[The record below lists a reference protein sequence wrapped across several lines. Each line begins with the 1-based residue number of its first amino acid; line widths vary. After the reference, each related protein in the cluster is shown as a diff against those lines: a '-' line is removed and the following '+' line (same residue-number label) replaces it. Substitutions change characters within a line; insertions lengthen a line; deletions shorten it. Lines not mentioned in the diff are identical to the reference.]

1 MIEIAIDGH
10 DTDEFLNKTRPVFKI
25 EHFLGKSLT
34 DYRLKAKELLSTYGN
49 QQIVIVRS
57 YQDIFSVN
65 LFALALFI
73 ESFHM
78 QNAPDC
84 VVFKVN
90 DAEKTLKQYKPY
102 VALTIGLKY
111 IMRLCD
117 EDTKT
122 IYKEIGNLG
131 YLGLTVKNDYARN
144 KIFISLAGDEAVK
157 KIITFNTFE
166 ALVVTGVL
174 KSLALAKKGASIEAE
189 INIVEETNSID
200 EEGIIMQ
207 VYEMVHPWIN

>member
-10 DTDEFLNKTRPVFKI
+10 DNDEFLEKTRPVIKI
-25 EHFLGKSLT
+25 EQFLGKNLT
-34 DYRLKAKELLSTYGN
+34 DYRLKAKELLSAFGDE
-49 QQIVIVRS
+49 QIVIVRS
-57 YQDIFSVN
+57 FQDNFSVN

-78 QNAPDC
+78 QKVPDC
-84 VVFKVN
+84 VVFKVK
-90 DAEKTLKQYKPY
+90 DAEAALKQYKPY

-111 IMRLCD
+111 VMRLCS
-117 EDTKT
+117 EDVKT

-144 KIFISLAGDEAVK
+144 KIFISLAGKDAVK
-157 KIITFNTFE
+157 KIITFNTLE

-189 INIVEETNSID
+189 INVVEETASID
-200 EEGIIMQ
+200 EERIITQ
-207 VYEMVHPWIN
+207 VCEMVHPWIN